1 MKERQSGTSHKLV
14 TYILPVIV
22 VILLL
27 LLVGTL
33 YGTYK
38 KNEKQ
43 PSTLTGIEK
52 TSPPSSSKGDE
63 QQLAIVKKIDY
74 DGKLVTMRLL
84 EEDVEVLLD
93 YTGDTQFISRYKEK
107 IQPTQVIA
115 GEIVEF
121 AYDKSSNRLTVCEI
135 TDKAWEYKK
144 VSKWTMDK
152 SRKSI
157 KVGSQSYFYNNNF
170 LVFSNGEE
178 IDTNTLSEKDELT
191 IKGIDGQAYSMIVTK
206 GHGYIKLSNYDA
218 FLGGTIE
225 VGYDTIQ
232 EIKSDMVIVVREG
245 EYKVL
250 LKNKGIES
258 SKYVY
263 VLPGEEATLDMSEYK
278 VDLIRSGTIAFT
290 IAPYGAKL
298 TIDEKT
304 YSYKDPVTLP
314 FGNYDLKVESEGYK
328 AYLGKLTVDKA
339 HQTMNISLEEDVS
352 PTTTPSITIEDTD
365 EEEVEATQP
374 PSKTPT
380 PTTDGTTDD
389 TTGGT
394 VSVDENHSISI
405 LTPVGAE
412 VYVNNQYKGTIP
424 LTFPKVL
431 GTDLKLKLTMDG
443 QESKTYTLDVM
454 DDNQNLTWNFSKWW

>member
-22 VILLL
+22 VMLLL

-33 YGTYK
+33 YGTYQ
-38 KNEKQ
+38 KNDKQ
-43 PSTLTGIEK
+43 PSTLAGIEK
-52 TSPPSSSKGDE
+52 TSPPTSSKE
-63 QQLAIVKKIDY
+63 EMQLAIVKKIDY
-74 DGKLVTMRLL
+74 DGKLITMRLL
-84 EEDVEVLLD
+84 GEEVEFLLD
-93 YTGDTQFISRYKEK
+93 YTSETQFISRYKEK
-107 IQPTQVIA
+107 IQPTQVVA

-121 AYDKSSNRLTVCEI
+121 AYDKTSNRLTRCDI

-152 SRKSI
+152 SMKSI
-157 KVGSQSYFYNNNF
+157 KVGSQSYSYNNNF
-170 LVFSNGEE
+170 LVFYNGQE

-290 IAPYGAKL
+290 IAPYGEKL
-298 TIDEKT
+298 TIDGT
-304 YSYKDPVTLP
+304 SYSYKDPVTLP
-314 FGNYDLKVESEGYK
+314 FGNYEVQVESEGYK
-328 AYLGKLTVDKA
+328 TYLGKLTVEEA
-339 HQTMNISLEEDVS
+339 HQTVTISLEEDVAS
-352 PTTTPSITIEDTD
+352 TETPSVTIEDTD
-365 EEEVEATQP
+365 EEEVIATQT
-374 PSKTPT
+374 PSKTT
-380 PTTDGTTDD
+380 SPTTEDTTED

-394 VSVDENHSISI
+394 VSIDENHSISI

-412 VYVNNQYKGTIP
+412 VYVNSQYKGTIP

-443 QESKTYTLDVM
+443 EESKTYTLDVI